1 MAVYLCWSRSKRLRS
16 PLQSIKISIGAT
28 QHKPF
33 TKQRPSEMLLSA
45 PRSLST
51 EHGSL
56 TERLAD
62 GLTDVISAKHRLLFL
77 PLHTPESTVCTASV
91 QDYSHPLMLTL
102 RTVERSRWRRISI
115 SQPVLVRQRHFP
127 EDSILHTHITSKTE
141 GRLEK
146 QKVGEIEH
154 SPRTPTPKM
163 PDDVA
168 EIVVGGRWQ
177 QRAESSS
184 RWPNE
189 ERRNDS

>member
-16 PLQSIKISIGAT
+16 PLQSIKISIGATQQLT

-62 GLTDVISAKHRLLFL
+62 GLTDVISAKHSLLFL

-115 SQPVLVRQRHFP
+115 SLASTCTPKTFP
-127 EDSILHTHITSKTE
+127 RRFNLTHTH
-141 GRLEK
+141 
-146 QKVGEIEH
+146 H
-154 SPRTPTPKM
+154 
-163 PDDVA
+163 
-168 EIVVGGRWQ
+168 
-177 QRAESSS
+177 
-184 RWPNE
+184 
-189 ERRNDS
+189 